1 MASLTISALCLAL
14 FACGVSTPA
23 SRTAHP
29 VGPVPPSTW
38 SFTFAGDCSDE
49 RLVPALFCA
58 NGPGYRPTKRWCSWR
73 CPKEPVQ

>member
-1 MASLTISALCLAL
+1 MNALLAVVALAL
-14 FACGVSTPA
+14 VGCGSAPA
-23 SRTAHP
+23 SRLAAP

-38 SFTFAGDCSDE
+38 SFTFTGDCSDE
-49 RLVPALFCA
+49 RLVPALFCV